1 MDIDQSLAWQEAWMV
16 VSYRYLIPVNANAL
30 HPFKGRGLGGEVGV
44 ITLPLYN
51 SAFQSTRGAFYV

>member
-1 MDIDQSLAWQEAWMV
+1 MV